1 MKEEL
6 IGKEAEITESS
17 GKTHKGT
24 IVNETKN
31 MLHLETK
38 NKIKKFIKKTS
49 KIKINVKTIEGEKIA
64 KRPEDRI
71 KEC

>member
-6 IGKEAEITESS
+6 IGKEAEIESN
-17 GKTHKGT
+17 GKTHRGK
-24 IVNETKN
+24 IINETKN
-31 MLHLETK
+31 MIHLETK
-38 NKIKKFIKKTS
+38 NKTKKFIKKTS
-49 KIKINVKTIEGEKIA
+49 KIKINGKIINGEKIA